1 MKLSE
6 VYAVLNEIAPKTLSD
21 EYCAKYGAYDNSGVL
36 VDTGDEIKS
45 VVFSLDL
52 SFGTIDK
59 AIDIGANLIVTHH
72 PAIYGKIGNVR
83 ISDIDPLGERLVR
96 CIKNGISVV
105 AMHLNLDVVKDGI
118 DESLC
123 EGICLASGG
132 TYEGNAMVMHPIE
145 NSGYGRVY
153 TVKEI
158 PLFRLAESVSET
170 FDTKRCLVY
179 GENKTVKKVAS
190 FCGAGADEESVAF
203 AIAQGADTIITA
215 DWKYHLITFA
225 LEKGLAVIDM
235 THYASEFYGFEKYY
249 KKISQ
254 RVALPC
260 ALHKERALL

>member
-1 MKLSE
+1 MRLNE
-6 VYAVLNEIAPKTLSD
+6 IYALLNEIAPKTLSD

-36 VDTGDEIKS
+36 VDTGDEIKG

-52 SFGTIDK
+52 SFGAIDK

-96 CIKNGISVV
+96 CIKNGISVI
-105 AMHLNLDVVKDGI
+105 AMHLNLDVVKGGI

-132 TYEGNAMVMHPIE
+132 IYEGNATIMHPLG

-153 TVKEI
+153 PVTETR
-158 PLFRLAESVSET
+158 FFNLAEGISQT
-170 FDTKRCLVY
+170 FDTKRLAVY
-179 GENKTVKKVAS
+179 GINTTVRKVAS

-203 AIAQGADTIITA
+203 AIEQGADAIVSA
-215 DWKYHLITFA
+215 DWKHHLLAFA
-225 LEKGLAVIDM
+225 LEKGLLVIDM

-249 KKISQ
+249 KKIS
-254 RVALPC
+254 RVAGLPC
-260 ALHKERALL
+260 VLHTERALL